1 MAFDQDLRTEHLL
14 GESPTDQDGAYRIEY
29 HAARLL
35 DAERGTADLVVKA
48 PDSDGSTFIA
58 SAALFNAAQDAEI
71 DLTVPPDR
79 LPPETDTVPTVG
91 DTTLFPTAGGA
102 L

>member
-1 MAFDQDLRTEHLL
+1 MLEPVKPLTTPIPSFL
-14 GESPTDQDGAYRIEY
+14 
-29 HAARLL
+29 AAR
-35 DAERGTADLVVKA
+35 AE
-48 PDSDGSTFIA
+48 SFIA